1 MRCARANSA
10 GIVLNVRIV
19 RAKETFA
26 RSSSNHDM
34 IVGFDGTRR
43 NVRGGI
49 VRAFVAGEKNA
60 EYPLEDLTQ
69 VSSSPRWLGWISS

>member
-1 MRCARANSA
+1 
-10 GIVLNVRIV
+10 
-19 RAKETFA
+19 
-26 RSSSNHDM
+26 M